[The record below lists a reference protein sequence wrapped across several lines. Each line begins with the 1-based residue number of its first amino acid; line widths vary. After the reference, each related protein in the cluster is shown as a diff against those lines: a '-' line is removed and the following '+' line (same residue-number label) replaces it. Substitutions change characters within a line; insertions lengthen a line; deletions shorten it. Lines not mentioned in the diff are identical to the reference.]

1 MPGPSVRC
9 GDVRRRTVPFSPPAP
24 QGVGGGTDAA
34 GGLDAEALSHRGA
47 HEGDGVGGGAAGG
60 VEAGGGLDE
69 VGPGGL
75 GSAAGGD
82 DLLIGEGGGL
92 DDDLEDGAPAGLAHA
107 ADVGLDGVGVTFLDE
122 AEVDDHVDLLGALG
136 QGVGGLGGLDGG
148 GVGAGGEAADGGHV
162 QVVGYVHR
170 QEARGDAHAVGAQV
184 CGLGDERVDLGSG
197 GLGLEEGVVDEA
209 GDPGARGHGDPFKS
223 VHPIMDRPASCG
235 KAPRDAP
242 PTLESQM
249 R

>member
-1 MPGPSVRC
+1 M
-9 GDVRRRTVPFSPPAP
+9 
-24 QGVGGGTDAA
+24 
-34 GGLDAEALSHRGA
+34 
-47 HEGDGVGGGAAGG
+47 GGGAAGG

-107 ADVGLDGVGVTFLDE
+107 ADVGLDGVGVTVLDE

-148 GVGAGGEAADGGHV
+148 GVGTGGEAADSSHV

-170 QEARGDAHAVGAQV
+170 QEARGDAHAVGVQV
-184 CGLGDERVDLGSG
+184 RSLGDERVNLGGG
-197 GLGLEEGVVDEA
+197 GLGLEEGWSMRRAIRVRVVMGVLPGGQSRHHVPTRFIRA
-209 GDPGARGHGDPFKS
+209 TSTRPGAGREAPT
-223 VHPIMDRPASCG
+223 PAG
-235 KAPRDAP
+235 RAG
-242 PTLESQM
+242 
-249 R
+249 

>member
-1 MPGPSVRC
+1 
-9 GDVRRRTVPFSPPAP
+9 
-24 QGVGGGTDAA
+24 
-34 GGLDAEALSHRGA
+34 
-47 HEGDGVGGGAAGG
+47 

-82 DLLIGEGGGL
+82 DLLISEGGGL

-107 ADVGLDGVGVTFLDE
+107 ADVGLDGVDVTFLDE

-136 QGVGGLGGLDGG
+136 QGVGGLGGFDGG

-162 QVVGYVHR
+162 QVVGHVHR
-170 QEARGDAHAVGAQV
+170 QEARGDAHAVGVQV
-184 CGLGDERVDLGSG
+184 RSLGDERIDLGGG
-197 GLGLEEGVVDEA
+197 GLGLEESVVDEA
-209 GDPGARGHGDPFKS
+209 GDPGARGHGDPFTR
-223 VHPIMDRPASCG
+223 VHPSWTD
-235 KAPRDAP
+235 P
-242 PTLESQM
+242 PHAAKHHAMHLQCWNH